1 MEIKTIKK
9 AIENQ
14 EERKAL
20 ARSRSILFTKTYLQ
34 HYLKF
39 PTPKFHKEI
48 YDLLDDDTKKF
59 IELIAFRGSAK
70 STITDLA
77 YPLYCAVTGRRKFIV
92 IISDSFPQAKLHI
105 TNIIAELENNDW
117 LKKDFGPFQGKEE
130 WTATNVVLANGV
142 RILSKSR
149 GQKMRGLRHLQ
160 YRPDLIIC
168 DDVENNEVVRTK
180 EQRDKTA
187 EWFLS
192 EVLPSLDTSDGK
204 LVLVG
209 NLLHKDSLMARQKEL
224 IIKERIGVLKEY
236 PLVKNGK
243 ILWPERFDKA
253 DVKLLRI
260 KSGTRFYQREYLLK
274 LIPEEGQIIT
284 EELIQYYEKP
294 PEFIAIGIGV
304 DLAISQKQTADY
316 TAINTIGQTEDGKF
330 YNLRSQAGRWKMNE
344 TLINVNKTY
353 EDFKKVYPYLPVH
366 LGIEDVAYQ
375 AAAIDEYE
383 RLYFMRP
390 TSVKRAI
397 DKRSRLQALE
407 PYFERRVV
415 FFREKRDADVVNEI
429 VGFGIEQHDDR
440 MDAFEISINL
450 LLEQVEP
457 EVLLL

>member
-1 MEIKTIKK
+1 MEIKTIQK

-14 EERKAL
+14 KERRAL
-20 ARSRSILFTKTYLQ
+20 AISRSILFTKTYLQ
-34 HYLKF
+34 HYLKSQ
-39 PTPKFHKEI
+39 TPKFHKEI
-48 YDLLDDDTKKF
+48 YDILDDDAHKF
-59 IELIAFRGSAK
+59 VELIAFRGSAK

-77 YPLYCAVTGRRKFIV
+77 YPLYCAVTGKRKFIV

-192 EVLPSLDTSDGK
+192 EVLPSLETSDGK
-204 LVLVG
+204 LILVG

-224 IIKERIGVLKEY
+224 IIKEGIGVLKEY

-243 ILWPERFDKA
+243 SIWPERFNKETIA
-253 DVKLLRI
+253 KL
-260 KSGTRFYQREYLLK
+260 KVQVGTRFYQREYLLK

-284 EELIQYYEKP
+284 EELIQYYKKVHK
-294 PEFIAIGIGV
+294 FIAIGIGV

-316 TAINTIGQTEDGKF
+316 TAINTIGQTESGKF

-344 TLINVNKTY
+344 TLEKVHQTY
-353 EDFKKVYPYLPVH
+353 EDFKNAYPYLPVH

-383 RLYFMRP
+383 RIYFMRP
-390 TSVKRAI
+390 ESVKRAI

-407 PYFERRVV
+407 PYFERKEV
-415 FFREKRDADVVNEI
+415 FFRPKRDDDVVMEI

-440 MDAFEISINL
+440 MDAFEISLNL
-450 LLEQVEP
+450 LLTQVEP